1 MTGSGHR
8 LQPVLGVL
16 LAMLPGLALYALL
29 MDPQV
34 LPRLTVLAIACG
46 LTQWVIGHI
55 TMRKSGFS
63 WLVTASILAIA
74 LPAVLP
80 LPLVALA
87 GIVAITLG
95 RLALRGAGFNPAML
109 GYVTLAV
116 LLPATMYAPPALDP
130 VDGIS
135 GATMLTQLS
144 DALRQQQTLSE
155 VMAHTSLG
163 VTPWLMAAAWI
174 GGGLWLIRS
183 RLLAWRIPAG
193 VLLGLGACAV
203 LPWMLDT
210 DRHPSPLLHIGSG
223 SILFAAVFVATE
235 PGAAPRDLRTQWL
248 YGLGIGALVYVV
260 RRWGSYPDGIA
271 FAVLL
276 MNFLAPVL
284 TRSSTMSST
293 GATSPAPSHLAP
305 LTRRTLWLPTT
316 IALVAWALLGWQHHS
331 MQESRRMAAI
341 QAEQQRLLALLPPQL
356 QTAPLEFM
364 RRDAEP
370 ARQLDRPW
378 QEIRQTDGKLAA
390 RITTG
395 LARGYGGEIVMQ
407 LLSDAQGQPLRS
419 RVLVQA
425 ETPAY
430 TGHLQ
435 ERWSADLGESVD
447 QLSGA
452 SLTAKAIT
460 AALAQ
465 AQAQAQA
472 LRLASLSAEPSP

>member
-8 LQPVLGVL
+8 LQPVHGVL

-34 LPRLTVLAIACG
+34 LTRLSVLAIACS
-46 LTQWVIGHI
+46 LTQWAIG
-55 TMRKSGFS
+55 RAAARRSSLS

-87 GIVAITLG
+87 GIIAITLG

-163 VTPWLMAAAWI
+163 MTPWLMAAAWV

-183 RLLAWRIPAG
+183 RLLAWRIPVG

-210 DRHPSPLLHIGSG
+210 DRHPSPLLHLGSG
-223 SILFAAVFVATE
+223 SILFAAFFVATE
-235 PGAAPRDLRTQWL
+235 PGAAPRDRRTQWL
-248 YGLGIGALVYVV
+248 YGLGVGALVYVV

-276 MNFLAPVL
+276 MNFLAPL
-284 TRSSTMSST
+284 LIRSSTMPSADT
-293 GATSPAPSHLAP
+293 ASPAPSHHAP
-305 LTRRTLWLPTT
+305 LTRRTLWLPTA
-316 IALVAWALLGWQHHS
+316 IALVALALLGWQHHS
-331 MQESRRMAAI
+331 TQETRRIAAI
-341 QAEQQRLLALLPPQL
+341 QAEQQSLLALLPPQL
-356 QTAPLEFM
+356 QTAPLEFE

-378 QEIRQTDGKLAA
+378 QEIRQTDDKLVA

-419 RVLVQA
+419 RVLVQM

-435 ERWSADLGESVD
+435 ERWSAELSESVD

-465 AQAQAQA
+465 AQAQA
-472 LRLASLSAEPSP
+472 LRLASLSAESAP